1 MKSDLSF
8 INVYEK
14 KNIKSKVVTQILY
27 GDTFKIIKKYSN
39 WLKIKNKYD
48 GYKGFIK
55 KKKFPINEICT
66 HKVSSLCAKIYLRPS
81 SKNEIKT
88 KLSFGSKIKII
99 DKKNNFY
106 KFDSFWI
113 RKKDLKKINYT
124 TSDITKNIKK
134 FINVKYRWG
143 GKHFSGIDCSGLLQ
157 IFFSFNNKFCPRD
170 TKDQIKYFKKKVD
183 LKNIKEK
190 DLIFWKGHIA
200 IVISKTN
207 LIHAYGPMKKTI
219 VMPIKETI
227 DRIYKTTNLKV
238 IGIRRL
244 I

>member
-1 MKSDLSF
+1 MRNNLSF

-27 GDTFKIIKKYSN
+27 GDTFKILKKYSN
-39 WLKIKNKYD
+39 WLKIKNNYD
-48 GYKGFIK
+48 NYRGFIR
-55 KKKFPINEICT
+55 KKKFFLDEKST
-66 HKVSSLCAKIYLRPS
+66 HKVSSLYARIYLKPS
-81 SKNEIKT
+81 KQNEIRT
-88 KLSFGSKIKII
+88 KLSFGSKVKIT

-106 KFDSFWI
+106 KFDNFWI
-113 RKKDLKKINYT
+113 KKKDLKKINYT
-124 TSDITKNIKK
+124 TNDVTKNIKK
-134 FINVKYRWG
+134 FINVKYKWG
-143 GKHFSGIDCSGLLQ
+143 GKHFTGIDCSGLLQ
-157 IFFSFNNKFCPRD
+157 IFLSFNNKFCPRD
-170 TKDQIKYFKKKVD
+170 TKDQIKFFKKKVE

-200 IVISKTN
+200 IVISKTK

-227 DRIYKTTNLKV
+227 DRIYKTANLKV
-238 IGIRRL
+238 IGIRRM